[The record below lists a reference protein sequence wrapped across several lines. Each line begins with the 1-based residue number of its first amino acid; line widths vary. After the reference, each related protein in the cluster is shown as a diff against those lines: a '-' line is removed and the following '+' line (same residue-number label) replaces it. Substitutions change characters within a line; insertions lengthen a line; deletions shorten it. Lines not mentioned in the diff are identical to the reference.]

1 MKLANNIN
9 IDISNFKTLLKF
21 IKFYEIDLVII
32 GPEEPLVLGLVDF
45 LQKNRIKVFGPNRFA
60 SKLEGSKAFVKK
72 ICKSY
77 KIPTARFKVCKKKS
91 DVLKFLKKNDLPCVV
106 KADGLAAG
114 KGVTICSKKNSSIK
128 NFK

>member
-1 MKLANNIN
+1 MSKQLVIQKLCKKIFCFPGNAGTMKLANNIN

-72 ICKSY
+72 FVNLTK
-77 KIPTARFKVCKKKS
+77 FQQQ
-91 DVLKFLKKNDLPCVV
+91 DLKFARKKRCF
-106 KADGLAAG
+106 KIF
-114 KGVTICSKKNSSIK
+114 KKMICLV
-128 NFK
+128 